1 MTDFG
6 AGFETP
12 MPPPPPR
19 PIEYEDIDDSGW
31 WLSVL
36 VGVALVVLGLWL
48 LTNLYES
55 TTVLAILVGVSLI
68 IGGVAEI
75 MALGGRDGLG
85 FAAWFGGGLV
95 IALGLAVL
103 AWPDITLWAL
113 AVLAGC
119 GLVLAGL
126 MRVTWAL
133 EGHRAR
139 DDWPLQ
145 LALGGLFV
153 VLGLCVLAWPDA
165 TLQVL
170 GFVLGVKAIV
180 SGLFA
185 IGTGWQVHRL
195 AT

>member
-1 MTDFG
+1 MTDSG
-6 AGFETP
+6 AYETP

-19 PIEYEDIDDSGW
+19 PVEYEDADDSGW
-31 WLSVL
+31 WLSML
-36 VGVALVVLGLWL
+36 IGVALVVLGLWL

-68 IGGVAEI
+68 VGGLTEI
-75 MALGGRDGLG
+75 MALGGRDQLGL
-85 FAAWFGGGLV
+85 AAWLGGGLV
-95 IALGLAVL
+95 VALGIVVL

-133 EGHRAR
+133 EGHRVRA
-139 DDWPLQ
+139 DWTVQ
-145 LALGGLFV
+145 LGIGALFV

-170 GFVLGVKAIV
+170 GFILGLKAVV
-180 SGLFA
+180 SGVIT
-185 IGTGWQVHRL
+185 IGTAWQVHRM
-195 AT
+195 ATA